1 MGKYLKLDEAELLND
16 YVNYMAQSDI
26 WEKNLMWKAATCSDA
41 ISCRKGLCS
50 SKVISKIAV
59 RVLMFPASLASCERN
74 WKTHALIK
82 KRTGLQLRELKS

>member
-16 YVNYMAQSDI
+16 YVNYMAQSDM
-26 WEKNLMWKAATCSDA
+26 WAKNLMW
-41 ISCRKGLCS
+41 KGLCS
-50 SKVISKIAV
+50 SKVISKVAV